1 MQFGGTGRA
10 TGERAFPQ
18 PLIDRV
24 GVHTGQHTLGV
35 ASFAEIGNSAPSTR
49 DSVVATAERGLVAE
63 SLRRFAPGTPMMETT
78 QAWVGN
84 HDRVRRRLVLDRP
97 AVWRVLLQGIVNPF
111 LMVVPHVIA
120 DRRVEGEH
128 ELEHKRTPVT

>member
-1 MQFGGTGRA
+1 VGRPSVQFGGTGRA

-24 GVHTGQHTLGV
+24 SVHTGQHTLGV

-63 SLRRFAPGTPMMETT
+63 SLRRFASGIPMMETT

-97 AVWRVLLQGIVNPF
+97 TAWRVLL
-111 LMVVPHVIA
+111 
-120 DRRVEGEH
+120 
-128 ELEHKRTPVT
+128 